1 MLVVVGYILDAVL
14 VGGGCSAYMSSLGRG
29 AMAIVAE
36 TRKDGEIITSQ
47 EGRHGLESRYLK
59 HG

>member
-36 TRKDGEIITSQ
+36 IITSQ